1 MCQYAHM
8 ADPFAKVRDA
18 ILSYDTANAESVVR
32 QALAAG
38 AAPLEVANAMTEA
51 IRSVGDR
58 YGSGEL
64 FLPELIG
71 AAEVLKRALPVV
83 TEAIR
88 RSGSKQ
94 ETLGAAVIG
103 TVFGDIHTI
112 GKNLVATLLLTGGFE
127 VVDVGANVKAESF
140 VASVREKGAVLL
152 AMSALLTTTSME
164 QKNVIR
170 KLEAEGLRRKVKVI
184 VGGGSITQEFATA
197 IGADGYGANAPDG
210 VRIAKKLI
218 GAE

>member
-1 MCQYAHM
+1 M
-8 ADPFAKVRDA
+8 KIRDT
-18 ILSYDTANAESVVR
+18 ILAYDSANAEKVVR
-32 QALAAG
+32 QALEAG
-38 AAPLEVANAMTEA
+38 AAPLDVANCLTEA

-71 AAEVLKRALPVV
+71 AAEALKKALPAV
-83 TEAIR
+83 TEAIQK
-88 RSGSKQ
+88 SGSKQ
-94 ETLGAAVIG
+94 KTLGTAVIG

-127 VVDVGANVKAESF
+127 VIDTGANVKAESF
-140 VASVREKGAVLL
+140 VASVREKNPVVL
-152 AMSALLTTTSME
+152 AMSALLTTTALE
-164 QKNVIR
+164 QKNVIK

-184 VGGGSITQEFATA
+184 VGGGSITPEFAVS
-197 IGADGYGANAPDG
+197 IGADGYGANAPEG

-218 GAE
+218 GAD